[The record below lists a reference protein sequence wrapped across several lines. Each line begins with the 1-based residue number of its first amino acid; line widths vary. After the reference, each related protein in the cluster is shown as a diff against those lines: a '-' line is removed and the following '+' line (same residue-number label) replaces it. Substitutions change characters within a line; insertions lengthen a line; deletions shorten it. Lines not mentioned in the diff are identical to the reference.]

1 MICVHSRT
9 KINHQVTVQS
19 WLLPEQI
26 YQDIFPQSPTRLPAR
41 LATSRN
47 LSRARHPQST
57 STPTPVHQLPLHI
70 LGRPQTGTDR
80 ADHNRPCPPRH
91 LSSAP
96 GYEASDRLPC
106 LSCWPGFLIS
116 SRLALLCPDRLPC
129 PHDSPLCF
137 HSRPRL
143 PFLLW
148 RYPQSCLLALLSS
161 ALAVSEYPR
170 GNGSYPSAMGL
181 TANEQFPA

>member
-70 LGRPQTGTDR
+70 LSRDPRRAQTALTTIDLVHLGIF
-80 ADHNRPCPPRH
+80 PPRQSTK
-91 LSSAP
+91 LPTDCPSA
-96 GYEASDRLPC
+96 
-106 LSCWPGFLIS
+106 FLAGRGSLFPVVSLFCVQTDCSIIT
-116 SRLALLCPDRLPC
+116 ALL
-129 PHDSPLCF
+129 F
-137 HSRPRL
+137 
-143 PFLLW
+143 
-148 RYPQSCLLALLSS
+148 
-161 ALAVSEYPR
+161 VSTPIYLFC
-170 GNGSYPSAMGL
+170 S
-181 TANEQFPA
+181 